1 MKIVIVGA
9 GEVGTHLA
17 KMLVHEDQNIILM
30 DSSSKRIEEVSR
42 HLEALTMIGNP
53 LSIVDLENA
62 SAAGADLFVCVT
74 PDGATNLMSCVLAKR
89 IGAKHTI
96 ARVSDC
102 QHIAPEYRE
111 LYRSIGVDEVIY
123 PEELAAIEITSTTL
137 NPWARQYYELF
148 GGKLVLV
155 GIKVRDGAPIIGKRL
170 MDLRN
175 DDALGTKKFYH
186 IVALKRDLDTVIPDG
201 NTIIQPNDLVYFTCS
216 REDVERIRQLTN
228 KPNPE
233 VRKII
238 IMGASRVA
246 MQTIKHLPKDIRVCL
261 IEQDK
266 EKCLRL
272 APTLPRNV
280 DLYHGDGRDPDIIKE
295 VGIRD
300 AQAFIAL
307 TEHSEA
313 NVLAC
318 LAAKRDN
325 VYKTIAKEENIDY
338 ISLAYRLD
346 IGTLINKK
354 LLAAGHIFRMLLDT
368 SCSSTFICLSLMNHA
383 EVAEFVV
390 TRTSPL
396 LGKRIKDL
404 KLPRGITFGGM
415 LRRGELHLIDGD
427 TVLEPEDRI
436 LIFYY
441 QVKLN
446 QIKRLFY

>member
-1 MKIVIVGA
+1 MKIVIAGA

-17 KMLVHEDQNIILM
+17 KMLVQEEQNIILM

-42 HLEALTMIGNP
+42 HLEALTIIGNP
-53 LSIVDLENA
+53 LSIYDLESA
-62 SAAGADLFVCVT
+62 SVSGADLFVSVT

-102 QHIAPEYRE
+102 QHIEPSYRQ
-111 LYRSIGVDEVIY
+111 LYNSIGIDEVIY
-123 PEELAAIEITSTTL
+123 PEELAAIEIASTTL

-148 GGKLVLV
+148 GGKLILV

-170 MDLRN
+170 MDLKHDGIQR
-175 DDALGTKKFYH
+175 AGKFYH
-186 IVALKRDLDTVIPDG
+186 IVALKRDFETVIPDG
-201 NTIIQPNDLVYFTCS
+201 NTIIKANDLVYFTCS
-216 REDVERIRQLTN
+216 SEDVELIRQLTN

-233 VRKII
+233 VRKVV
-238 IMGASRVA
+238 IMGANRVA
-246 MQTIKHLPKDIRVCL
+246 MQTIKRLPKSIRICL

-266 EKCLRL
+266 DKCLRL

-280 DLYHGDGRDPDIIKE
+280 ELYHGDGRDPDIMKE
-295 VGIRD
+295 VDISD

-368 SCSSTFICLSLMNHA
+368 TCSSTFICLSLMNNA

-390 TRTSPL
+390 ARTSPL

-404 KLPRGITFGGM
+404 KLPRGVTFGGM
-415 LRRGELHLIDGD
+415 LRHGELHLIDGD
-427 TVLEPEDRI
+427 TALEPEDRI